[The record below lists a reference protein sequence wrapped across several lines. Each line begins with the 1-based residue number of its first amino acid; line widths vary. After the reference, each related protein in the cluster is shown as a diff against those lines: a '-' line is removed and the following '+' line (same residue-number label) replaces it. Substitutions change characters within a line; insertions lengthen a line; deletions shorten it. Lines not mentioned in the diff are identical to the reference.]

1 VGGILFVVATPI
13 GNLEDVTFRAIRILR
28 EVDQIAC
35 EDTRHTRRLLEHYG
49 ITNTLVSY
57 HEHNEAA
64 RTKELVENLRG
75 GKNVA
80 VVSDAGTPLIS
91 DPGYRLVQAAI
102 AEGIRVEA
110 IPGPSAVLTAL
121 AASGLSTDS
130 FYFGGFLPPK
140 QMARRRRLEE
150 LASMDATLIFY
161 EAPHRILETLADC
174 ESALSGRPLVLCR
187 ELTKLHEEIL
197 RGSASEISAAL
208 RAKDAIRGEITLLA
222 GKRQGA
228 EERPSTPE
236 AIAAEVRSRID
247 QGVSRMDAMKEIAR
261 RYGMSKREVYDAM
274 EESE

>member
-1 VGGILFVVATPI
+1 
-13 GNLEDVTFRAIRILR
+13 LR

-35 EDTRHTRRLLEHYG
+35 EDTRHTRRLLDHYG

-57 HEHNEAA
+57 HEHNETG

-121 AASGLSTDS
+121 PASGLPTDS
-130 FYFGGFLPPK
+130 FYFAGFLPPK

-150 LASMDATLIFY
+150 LAPLEATLLFY
-161 EAPHRILETLADC
+161 EAPHRIVETLADC
-174 ESALSGRPLVLCR
+174 EAALPGRPFVLCR

-208 RAKDAIRGEITLLA
+208 QAKDFIRGEITLLA
-222 GKRQGA
+222 GKRQGS
-228 EERPSTPE
+228 EEKPSTPE
-236 AIAAEVRSRID
+236 AIAAQVRSSMEK
-247 QGVSRMDAMKEIAR
+247 GVPRMDAMKEVAR

-274 EESE
+274 EECE